1 MPRLDDSRKGR
12 YSLLWV
18 VASASVQIS
27 PEDTWVSFGTQEDHG
42 IGERLEVWG
51 DPTYELLTDLLRPSI
66 SDRLRIVSDMGTYST
81 ANSTRVLS
89 VGSTSF
95 ISDRLTRGY
104 QRGYCTKVS
113 TRVLGE
119 ERARTLHL
127 RDAIEQ

>member
-51 DPTYELLTDLLRPSI
+51 DPAYELLTDLLRPSI
-66 SDRLRIVSDMGTYST
+66 SDRLRIVSDM
-81 ANSTRVLS
+81 
-89 VGSTSF
+89 
-95 ISDRLTRGY
+95 
-104 QRGYCTKVS
+104 
-113 TRVLGE
+113 
-119 ERARTLHL
+119 
-127 RDAIEQ
+127 